1 MRRPLIAGLTGALA
15 AGAVAATLS
24 TASSHR
30 EAPSIAL
37 DPTADNTDVYAFH
50 DDDRGLAE
58 VRKIALCFPEA
69 FEKISWGRPVFCAPK
84 MFVMYGGSAKT
95 DTKGEYVHYPNS
107 ILVKVDDSD
116 RKALEQDRRFFFPA
130 YMGPFGWL
138 GLDFTA
144 RKKVDWDEVREL
156 VDASFRLIAPKK
168 LIKQLD
174 EV

>member
-1 MRRPLIAGLTGALA
+1 MPHPIMFR
-15 AGAVAATLS
+15 
-24 TASSHR
+24 
-30 EAPSIAL
+30 
-37 DPTADNTDVYAFH
+37 
-50 DDDRGLAE
+50 DDDPGLAE
-58 VRKIALCFPEA
+58 VRKIALGFPEA

-84 MFVMYGGSAKT
+84 MFVMYGGNAKISPGRSAPARRTT
-95 DTKGEYVHYPNS
+95 DVKGEYIPYPYS

-130 YMGPFGWL
+130 YMGPSGWL

-144 RKKVDWDEVREL
+144 RKKVDWGEVREL
-156 VDASFRLIAPKK
+156 IDASFRMIAPKK